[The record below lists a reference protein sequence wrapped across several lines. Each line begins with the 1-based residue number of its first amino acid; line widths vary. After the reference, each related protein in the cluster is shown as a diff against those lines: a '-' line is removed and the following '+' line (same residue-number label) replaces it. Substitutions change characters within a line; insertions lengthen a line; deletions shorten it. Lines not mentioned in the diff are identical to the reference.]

1 MAKEDYREKIEE
13 DRQEIE
19 MEGFQSR
26 ASRSKQKGKK
36 RKNPL
41 ISTLLVIF
49 IFIPSMVLLY
59 VNFLYEPDS
68 PVETVEQSNEVVQ
81 VEKNDTTAKA
91 AEVEDDEEEKDEKD
105 TSSGKEEDISEEK
118 QKELAA
124 AQEAAAAEA
133 AKKEAEQKAK
143 EEAAKKAAEQKAKEE
158 AAKKAAEQKAR
169 EEAARKAAEQKAKE
183 EAAKPKRTHT
193 VKSNETLYRIAMNYY
208 NDPSAVEKIKRA
220 NGMASESI
228 HVGQTLILP

>member
-41 ISTLLVIF
+41 ISSLLVIF
-49 IFIPSMVLLY
+49 IFIPSLVLLY

-68 PVETVEQSNEVVQ
+68 PVETVEQNNEVVQ

-91 AEVEDDEEEKDEKD
+91 AVVEDDEEEKDEKD
-105 TSSGKEEDISEEK
+105 TSSDTVDISDEK

-124 AQEAAAAEA
+124 AQAAAAAEA
-133 AKKEAEQKAK
+133 SKAAEQKAK

-158 AAKKAAEQKAR
+158 AAK
-169 EEAARKAAEQKAKE
+169 KAAEQKAKE

-208 NDPSAVEKIKRA
+208 NDPSAVEKIKQA

-228 HVGQTLILP
+228 QVGQTLILP

>member
-41 ISTLLVIF
+41 ISSLLVIF
-49 IFIPSMVLLY
+49 IFIPSLVLLY

-68 PVETVEQSNEVVQ
+68 PVETVEQNNEVVQ

-105 TSSGKEEDISEEK
+105 TSSDTVDISDEK

-124 AQEAAAAEA
+124 AQAAAAAEA
-133 AKKEAEQKAK
+133 SKAAEQKAK

-158 AAKKAAEQKAR
+158 AAKKAAEQKAK
-169 EEAARKAAEQKAKE
+169 EEAAKKAAEQKAKE

-208 NDPSAVEKIKRA
+208 NDPSAVEKIKQA

-228 HVGQTLILP
+228 QVGQTLILP

>member
-41 ISTLLVIF
+41 ISSLLVIF
-49 IFIPSMVLLY
+49 IFIPSLVLLY

-68 PVETVEQSNEVVQ
+68 PVETVEQNNEVVQ

-105 TSSGKEEDISEEK
+105 TSSDTVDISDEK

-124 AQEAAAAEA
+124 AQAAAAAEA
-133 AKKEAEQKAK
+133 SKAAEQKAK

-158 AAKKAAEQKAR
+158 AAK
-169 EEAARKAAEQKAKE
+169 KAAEQKAKE

-208 NDPSAVEKIKRA
+208 NDPSAVEKIKQA

-228 HVGQTLILP
+228 QVGQTLILP

>member
-1 MAKEDYREKIEE
+1 MTKEDYREKIEE

-26 ASRSKQKGKK
+26 ASRSKRKGKK

-41 ISTLLVIF
+41 ISSLLVIF
-49 IFIPSMVLLY
+49 IFIPTLVLLY
-59 VNFLYEPDS
+59 VNFLYEPAS
-68 PVETVEQSNEVVQ
+68 PVETVEENNEVVK
-81 VEKNDTTAKA
+81 VEKNDPTAQA
-91 AEVEDDEEEKDEKD
+91 APAEDDEEDKEEQDA
-105 TSSGKEEDISEEK
+105 SSDSTEDISEEK

-133 AKKEAEQKAK
+133 AKIAEQKAK

-158 AAKKAAEQKAR
+158 AAKKAAE
-169 EEAARKAAEQKAKE
+169 EKAKQ

-193 VKSNETLYRIAMNYY
+193 VQSNETLYRIAMKYY
-208 NDPSAVEKIKRA
+208 NDPSAVEKIKKA
-220 NGMASESI
+220 NGMSSESI
-228 HVGQTLILP
+228 QVGQTLVLP

>member
-41 ISTLLVIF
+41 ISSLLVIF
-49 IFIPSMVLLY
+49 IFIPSLVLLY

-68 PVETVEQSNEVVQ
+68 PVETVEQNNEVVQ

-91 AEVEDDEEEKDEKD
+91 AVVEDDEEEKDEKD
-105 TSSGKEEDISEEK
+105 TSSNTVDISDEK

-124 AQEAAAAEA
+124 AQAAAAAEA
-133 AKKEAEQKAK
+133 SKAAEQKAK

-158 AAKKAAEQKAR
+158 AAK
-169 EEAARKAAEQKAKE
+169 KAAEQKAKE

-208 NDPSAVEKIKRA
+208 NDPSAVEKIKQA

-228 HVGQTLILP
+228 QVGQTLILP